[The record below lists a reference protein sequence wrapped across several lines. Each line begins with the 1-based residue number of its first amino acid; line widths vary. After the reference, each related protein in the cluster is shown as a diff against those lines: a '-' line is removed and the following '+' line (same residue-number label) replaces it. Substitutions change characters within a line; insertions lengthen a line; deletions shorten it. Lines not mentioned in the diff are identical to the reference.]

1 MNHTLSGPARGNSL
15 LIHLLLFCLPFLTL
29 ISSFGVGLCSF
40 AFLLAAVLTRREGMA
55 ALRRH
60 WPQVRGVLLAFG
72 LGLAFA
78 VLLMVLRHGVHL
90 RALEKPGRMLAAATV
105 MLAVLACRPSR
116 RALWWGL
123 IAGAVAGAAFS
134 VYQRWGMGMQ
144 RPGGLINSITFGDI
158 VLCMGLMCLA
168 AGSDFKGRQAL
179 WPALGALA
187 GLVGSIATGTR
198 GGWVAVL
205 FAGVLMVSYGHV
217 LRGRPRQCAALAALA
232 LLAASYF
239 VPQTGARQRLEQG
252 VADVQTYFGGGN
264 AYSNMG
270 VRLELWRGAA
280 MLIERHPLSGAA
292 APQVKAELV
301 ELAAGGKL
309 DPFVL
314 QFDHF
319 HNDIVQALVYG
330 GVLGLL
336 VWGATL
342 LLPLL
347 FFLRILRR
355 RPDAAAGLL
364 APALAGALLVVC
376 YFSFGL
382 TEVIFWS
389 VRSTMFYALM
399 LFLLMGLCL
408 NAQDEAA
415 AAAAAP
421 ADKAAA

>member
-40 AFLLAAVLTRREGMA
+40 AFLLAAVLTRRDGMA

-168 AGSDFKGRQAL
+168 ASSDFKGRLAL
-179 WPALGALA
+179 WPAFGALA
-187 GLVGSIATGTR
+187 GLAGSIATGTR
-198 GGWVAVL
+198 GGWLAVL
-205 FAGVLMVSYGHV
+205 FAGVLMVRYGHV
-217 LRGRPRQCAALAALA
+217 LRGRLRQGAALAALA
-232 LLAASYF
+232 LLLASYF

-252 VADVQTYFGGGN
+252 IDDVRSYYGGGN

-292 APQVKAELV
+292 APQVKAELA
-301 ELAAGGKL
+301 ELAADGKI

-319 HNDIVQALVYG
+319 HNDMVQALVYG

-336 VWGATL
+336 AWGATL

-355 RPDAAAGLL
+355 RPTVAAGLL

-415 AAAAAP
+415 AAAAP